1 MAGKVEVGA
10 PVSLDWVAVRLDC
23 WCICLCYVHF
33 TPENPEDGKMYLLVL
48 AHSGCPGQGPGSHKM
63 VVVVVVVV
71 VVAVVVRYK
80 FEPWIIYYGI
90 LSVQFTCLTV
100 FFHNL
105 SKFSLV
111 YLGLAPSTSYS
122 IHLFTL
128 SLSSFC
134 ITCPYHRNLFCC
146 STEIMSSNPSVS
158 LNPLLNTTH

>member
-90 LSVQFTCLTV
+90 TF
-100 FFHNL
+100 N
-105 SKFSLV
+105 
-111 YLGLAPSTSYS
+111 TSYS
-122 IHLFTL
+122 ETTTT
-128 SLSSFC
+128 
-134 ITCPYHRNLFCC
+134 ITTTTTTTVLW
-146 STEIMSSNPSVS
+146 
-158 LNPLLNTTH
+158 PLDFVRDYPGELVPER